1 MINNLATVK
10 TPLKIFV
17 SKGKTLILIAV
28 VNHTLIENREVSRLL
43 KFTIMNLTQVRKMR
57 KMKMKRRKNVI
68 IKMMINL

>member
-1 MINNLATVK
+1 MINNLATV
-10 TPLKIFV
+10 TPFMIFV
-17 SKGKTLILIAV
+17 SKVKTLILIAV